1 MCVCVCVCVCVLCV
15 CVVCVCVLSRPYL
28 SLYLLKRLVGKNNK
42 MFNIIKIKAEKQC
55 YFDTPE
61 KQQENA

>member
-1 MCVCVCVCVCVLCV
+1 MCVCVC
-15 CVVCVCVLSRPYL
+15 VCVCVLSRPYL

-42 MFNIIKIKAEKQC
+42 MFNIKIKAEKQC

-61 KQQENA
+61 KQQENT

>member
-1 MCVCVCVCVCVLCV
+1 MCVCVC
-15 CVVCVCVLSRPYL
+15 VCVCVLSRPYL